1 MEHEYYEKRRID
13 PMKGH
18 LSISDITREILDRDK
33 DSDIIYKIVE
43 TMKKMYGDRV
53 VKVILFGSHRD
64 DKEELWTGID
74 IMVFIERMKDRWTKL
89 EKITS
94 KVVDISLEFGIN
106 VSIVPFDSS
115 VLNVKLMPILLEA
128 VLEKGVEL

>member
-1 MEHEYYEKRRID
+1 
-13 PMKGH
+13 MKGH
-18 LSISDITREILDRDK
+18 ISISDITREILDRDK

-43 TMKKMYGDRV
+43 TLKKMYGDRV

-74 IMVFIERMKDRWTKL
+74 IMVFIERMKDRWTEL